1 MDNNVFIFKYFI
13 VYGSF
18 LILKEEEIMGLLE
31 LFILAV
37 GLSMDAFAVSI
48 CKGLALPKINLKSA
62 GIVGLWF
69 GAFQALMPLIGYL
82 LGVNFRSYIVSIDHW
97 IAFVLLALIGAN
109 MIKEAL
115 SDDDEEEEL
124 EIRNLKRGPEEGTIG
139 VYSLDSCSISPTGQV
154 ALSRED
160 NGIKEILGF
169 KTMFLLAVATSID
182 ALAMGVTFAFLNVN
196 IIPAISFIGVVTFT
210 CSAIGVK
217 IGNIFGLKYK
227 SKAEIAGGV
236 ILILLGCK
244 ILIEHL
250 GIL

>member
-1 MDNNVFIFKYFI
+1 
-13 VYGSF
+13 
-18 LILKEEEIMGLLE
+18 MGLLE
-31 LFILAV
+31 LFILAI

-69 GAFQALMPLIGYL
+69 GAFQALMPLMGYL

-115 SDDDEEEEL
+115 SDDDEEEEA

-139 VYSLDSCSISPTGQV
+139 VCSLDSCSISPTGQV
-154 ALSRED
+154 ALSRAD

-217 IGNIFGLKYK
+217 IGNVFGLKYK

>member
-1 MDNNVFIFKYFI
+1 MDNKVFIFKYFI

-31 LFILAV
+31 LFILAI

-115 SDDDEEEEL
+115 SDDDEEEEA

-139 VYSLDSCSISPTGQV
+139 VCSLDSCSISPTGQV
-154 ALSRED
+154 ALSRAD
-160 NGIKEILGF
+160 NRIKEILGF

-217 IGNIFGLKYK
+217 IGNVFGLKYK